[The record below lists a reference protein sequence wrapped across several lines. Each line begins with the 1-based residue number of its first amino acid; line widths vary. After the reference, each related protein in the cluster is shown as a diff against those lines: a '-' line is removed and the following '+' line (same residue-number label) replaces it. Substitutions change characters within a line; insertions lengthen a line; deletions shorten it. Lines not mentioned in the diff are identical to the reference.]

1 MYNTNAYNLFFFKT
15 HSDLTDPTDF
25 YCPADL
31 EAPAKRGTALTD
43 GAARAEPNIFE
54 LSRVVTEVDDKSTDG
69 AARAEPNIF
78 ELSRVVTEVDDKSM
92 QGAVNGL
99 ADSAD
104 TAEI

>member
-31 EAPAKRGTALTD
+31 EAPAKRGTA
-43 GAARAEPNIFE
+43 I
-54 LSRVVTEVDDKSTDG
+54 
-69 AARAEPNIF
+69 
-78 ELSRVVTEVDDKSM
+78 M

-99 ADSAD
+99 AVRNATLLPSGGRMRGNCRNVLVELDFMLMSVLNR
-104 TAEI
+104 TTLFENKG

>member
-54 LSRVVTEVDDKSTDG
+54 LSRVVTEVDDKS
-69 AARAEPNIF
+69 
-78 ELSRVVTEVDDKSM
+78 M
-92 QGAVNGL
+92 QGAVNGH
-99 ADSAD
+99 
-104 TAEI
+104 TEITEITEKFCRIIFYVDDNPEGLLYSRIKVFI